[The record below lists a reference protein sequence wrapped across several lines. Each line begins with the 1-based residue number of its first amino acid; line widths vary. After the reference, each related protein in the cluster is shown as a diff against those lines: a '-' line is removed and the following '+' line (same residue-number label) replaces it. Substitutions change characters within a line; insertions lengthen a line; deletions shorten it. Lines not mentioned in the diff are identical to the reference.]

1 MANLKMI
8 EGIGDSYAAKLAE
21 AGLTSTDHLLAQGAT
36 KKGREEIAVKTGIAE
51 ASILTWVN
59 HCDLYRLD
67 GAGEEYIDLLEA
79 AGVDSVPELAT
90 RNADNL
96 HAKLAETNA
105 AKNRVRQLPT
115 PDRVTQWVEQAKTLP
130 RVVTH

>member
-8 EGIGDSYAAKLAE
+8 EGIGEAYFQKLAE
-21 AGLTSTDHLLAQGAT
+21 AGLTTTESLLARGAT
-36 KKGREEIAVKTGIAE
+36 KKGREEIAVQSGISE
-51 ASILTWVN
+51 KLILAWVN

-79 AGVDSVPELAT
+79 AGVDSVPELAQ
-90 RNADNL
+90 RSPENL
-96 HAKLAETNA
+96 HKRLEEVNA
-105 AKNRVRQLPT
+105 QQNRVRNLPNLNQ
-115 PDRVTQWVEQAKTLP
+115 VSKWVEQAKTLP

>member
-1 MANLKMI
+1 MANLNMI

-21 AGLTSTDHLLAQGAT
+21 AGLRSTDHLLEQGAT
-36 KKGREEIAVKTGIAE
+36 KKGRETIAATTGIAE

-79 AGVDSVPELAT
+79 AGVDSVPELAQ

-96 HAKLAETNA
+96 HAKLAEVNA

-115 PDRVTQWVEQAKTLP
+115 LDRVAQWVEQARTLP